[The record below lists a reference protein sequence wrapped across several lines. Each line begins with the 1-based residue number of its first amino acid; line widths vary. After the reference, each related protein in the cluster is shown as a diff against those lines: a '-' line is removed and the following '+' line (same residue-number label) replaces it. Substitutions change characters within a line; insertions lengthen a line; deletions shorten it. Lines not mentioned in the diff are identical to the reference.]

1 MVLSVTLLEGSG
13 GIWLQIQTS
22 VSDSVLVELLPFYKN
37 QLQSWQILF
46 CQIVMIL
53 NQNGANSSTSF
64 SKNHLI
70 LWGSHFA
77 KQGRQLKTR
86 GEVQFYGKLNILPS
100 FSPVLRRSLI
110 LLDK

>member
-1 MVLSVTLLEGSG
+1 MVGTLEARSILLYNLSG

-22 VSDSVLVELLPFYKN
+22 VSDSVLVESLPFYEN

-53 NQNGANSSTSF
+53 SQNGANSSTSF
-64 SKNHLI
+64 SRNHLI

-77 KQGRQLKTR
+77 EQG
-86 GEVQFYGKLNILPS
+86 GEAT
-100 FSPVLRRSLI
+100 
-110 LLDK
+110 